1 MDIEIKRNLKGL
13 MYEVEI
19 ACIQYGM
26 ANETYQCSYLESD
39 DHRQRLAEQLQEAS
53 DKWGVASK
61 NLYDYLESL

>member
-1 MDIEIKRNLKGL
+1 MDVEIKQNLKGL

-19 ACIQYGM
+19 SCIQYGM
-26 ANETYQCSYLESD
+26 ANETYQSSYLEPD
-39 DHRQRLAEQLQEAS
+39 EQRVRLADKLQEAS